1 MISVQEV
8 SGGVPCGDHPAGR
21 IHPKHEHSCFRGAD
35 GNIRRLDDAG
45 IALAADSAT
54 RCAKGA
60 CPAIEAVRYSQTSIG
75 GVLVI
80 VGLVLLFQCTR
91 IAVHH

>member
-1 MISVQEV
+1 MEIT
-8 SGGVPCGDHPAGR
+8 R
-21 IHPKHEHSCFRGAD
+21 RGAFIQSTSTLAFAVRT
-35 GNIRRLDDAG
+35 GTFAVSMIRASLGSR
-45 IALAADSAT
+45 SAT

-80 VGLVLLFQCTR
+80 VGLVLLFQCTWAHGNPLIYR
-91 IAVHH
+91 